1 MYTEDKKLDAFIS
14 SKIAKLEYSKS
25 EQAPRDTSLLWIYHN
40 NIKVYNKC
48 ISAWRNI
55 GVYNVDH
62 IDFRG
67 LRITDFNA
75 QFRKV

>member
-67 LRITDFNA
+67 LRIADFNE

>member
-14 SKIAKLEYSKS
+14 SKIDKLEYSKS
-25 EQAPRDTSLLWIYHN
+25 EQAPIDTFLLWIYHN

-55 GVYNVDH
+55 GIYDIDH
-62 IDFRG
+62 IDLSG
-67 LRITDFNA
+67 LRITDFNE